1 MFPRLSLSQ
10 TCAVM
15 VAAFS
20 LSACTSAVTQPST
33 PEQTTTVRAN
43 QEYRLGSGDDLR
55 ITVFGQDDLSGE
67 YEIDG
72 SGNISMP
79 LIGQVRVINLTTVEL
94 EQKIARALEG
104 DYLRNPR
111 VSAEV
116 TNYRPFYILGEVRAP
131 GQFPYRSGLTV
142 IEAVAQAGGF
152 TYRANENVVLI
163 KGKDA
168 VEEISVYLNGNTL
181 VAPGDTIRIKERF
194 F

>member
-1 MFPRLSLSQ
+1 MLLRNSIGQIL
-10 TCAVM
+10 TATIG
-15 VAAFS
+15 AFI
-20 LSACTSAVTQPST
+20 LSACASTAPQPIAESTTSIRENVD
-33 PEQTTTVRAN
+33 
-43 QEYRLGSGDDLR
+43 YRLGSGDDLR

-67 YEIDG
+67 YNIDG

-79 LIGQVRVINLTTVEL
+79 LVGQVRVIDLTTSGVEA
-94 EQKIARALEG
+94 KIAAALEG

-116 TNYRPFYILGEVRAP
+116 TNYRPYTILGEVRAP

-152 TYRANENVVLI
+152 TYRANENTVVI
-163 KGKDA
+163 KSKDA
-168 VEEISVYLNGNTL
+168 SQEVTVALDGNTL
-181 VAPGDTIRIKERF
+181 VQPGDSITIKERF